1 MTSSKDV
8 VRKLIIRCI
17 NSLTRLPGFS
27 KLNEQDLVRQTLVA
41 FLMDDKRDLSN
52 KLFILTIYLE
62 NLDKYGSFSRSILLM
77 S

>member
-8 VRKLIIRCI
+8 AKKLIKKCI

-27 KLNEQDLVRQTLVA
+27 KLNEQNLVRQTLVG
-41 FLMDDKRDLSN
+41 FLTDDKRDLSN